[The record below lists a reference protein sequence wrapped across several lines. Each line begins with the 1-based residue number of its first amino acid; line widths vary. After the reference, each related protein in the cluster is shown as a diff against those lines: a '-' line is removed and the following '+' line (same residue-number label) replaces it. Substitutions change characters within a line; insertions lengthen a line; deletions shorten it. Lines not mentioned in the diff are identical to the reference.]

1 MILITIFKFLSDIEF
16 YITNFLKRFNYKKY
30 AIINRPTFY
39 IYHNIPLNTK
49 QIIYFNDIPRHKSLF
64 LSVICGQMFKKFD
77 KELQIPGN
85 KFDKEFW
92 YYYFNISHFDKI
104 TIYDKN
110 MKEIVILEQ
119 NIITINRDNTY
130 SIS

>member
-16 YITNFLKRFNYKKY
+16 YITKFLKRFNYKQYTITNK
-30 AIINRPTFY
+30 PTFY

-49 QIIYFNDIPRHKSLF
+49 QIIYFNDIPQSKSLF
-64 LSVICGQMFKKFD
+64 FSVSCGKINKKFD

-110 MKEIVILEQ
+110 MKEIEILEH
-119 NIITINRDNTY
+119 NIIIINRDNTY